1 MASSSESVKRHSSTD
16 IFSFASAADIIRS
29 SQKDD
34 YVESV
39 LNDKLSTVIRQV
51 YGTRTLHQF
60 SSEVS
65 LLAGMMYL
73 SLTTLAGS
81 RTLGEE
87 YCDIF
92 LVNKDADSLVGLSKR
107 FGYVVSSTL
116 FPYIINKNLPSIR
129 RRLRQEI
136 DKLDQPGSDADKQK
150 VRTRMRRVL
159 LRNLQSLTS
168 ADTVNALHLAVFYF
182 YGSYYHCAKRLW
194 GIRYI
199 FPRQLQGHEQR
210 PSYEILGLLLSFQLV
225 VKILRELKL
234 VLPESG
240 EPQNQA
246 DEMVTEKSVIEDEK
260 RKHVV
265 IDLSDPDQLP
275 YIREPSRR
283 CTLCLSYMTDP
294 AATPCGHVFCWSC
307 ICEWCGEKPE
317 CPLCRQP
324 AKEQNLLLLK

>member
-1 MASSSESVKRHSSTD
+1 MASSESVKRHSSTD
-16 IFSFASAADIIRS
+16 VFSFASAADIIRS

-39 LNDKLSTVIRQV
+39 LNDKLSAVIRHV

-65 LLAGMMYL
+65 VLAGMMYL

-92 LVNKDADSLVGLSKR
+92 LVNKDVDSLLGFKKR
-107 FGYVVSSTL
+107 FGYVLSSTL

-129 RRLRQEI
+129 RRLRHEI
-136 DKLDQPGSDADKQK
+136 DKLDEPGSDADKQRL
-150 VRTRMRRVL
+150 RTRVRRVL

-168 ADTVNALHLAVFYF
+168 AGAVNALHLAVFYF
-182 YGSYYHCAKRLW
+182 YGSYYHTAKRLW
-194 GIRYI
+194 GMRYI
-199 FPRQLQGHEQR
+199 FPRQLQDHEQR

-234 VLPESG
+234 LLPESA
-240 EPQNQA
+240 EPQEQA
-246 DEMVTEKSVIEDEK
+246 DEEVTEKSVVEEEDW
-260 RKHVV
+260 KHVT

-275 YIREPSRR
+275 YIRESSRR

>member
-1 MASSSESVKRHSSTD
+1 MASSISVKRHSSTD
-16 IFSFASAADIIRS
+16 VFSFASAADIIRS
-29 SQKDD
+29 SQKDG

-39 LNDKLSTVIRQV
+39 LNDKLSAVIRQV

-92 LVNKDADSLVGLSKR
+92 LVNKDADSLLGFRKR

-129 RRLRQEI
+129 RRLRHEI
-136 DKLDQPGSDADKQK
+136 DKLDQPGSDPDKQN
-150 VRTRMRRVL
+150 VRTRIRRVL

-168 ADTVNALHLAVFYF
+168 VDTVNAVHLAAFYF
-182 YGSYYHCAKRLW
+182 YGSYYHFTKRLW
-194 GIRYI
+194 GMRYI
-199 FPRQLQGHEQR
+199 FPRQLQEHEQR

-234 VLPESG
+234 LLPESA
-240 EPQNQA
+240 EPQKQA
-246 DEMVTEKSVIEDEK
+246 DEEVTEKSVIEDDDW
-260 RKHVV
+260 KHVT

-275 YIREPSRR
+275 YIRESSRR